1 MTKEKN
7 NKKGKMCCKSI
18 SWIELYASKIIHIKL
33 FVLVYL
39 IVIIVLFSKDLCE
52 NTSVSRTTVQ

>member
-1 MTKEKN
+1 
-7 NKKGKMCCKSI
+7 MCCKSI